1 MFFVV
6 SLSDSSSKYCFKS
19 QVYPGCNVIR
29 LKYFRNFV
37 LSRFH
42 KDYGVCGNFSKG
54 ELRNYINRIVRNFMK
69 INILVPVAYIKIML
83 LTFYD
88 QGIPMFEEDMCIA
101 DKELQ
106 EVFLPNDNVNVSK
119 VALTSIKELI

>member
-1 MFFVV
+1 
-6 SLSDSSSKYCFKS
+6 
-19 QVYPGCNVIR
+19 
-29 LKYFRNFV
+29 
-37 LSRFH
+37 
-42 KDYGVCGNFSKG
+42 
-54 ELRNYINRIVRNFMK
+54 MK

>member
-1 MFFVV
+1 
-6 SLSDSSSKYCFKS
+6 
-19 QVYPGCNVIR
+19 
-29 LKYFRNFV
+29 
-37 LSRFH
+37 
-42 KDYGVCGNFSKG
+42 
-54 ELRNYINRIVRNFMK
+54 
-69 INILVPVAYIKIML
+69 ML

>member
-1 MFFVV
+1 MN
-6 SLSDSSSKYCFKS
+6 LSDSSSKYCYKS
-19 QVYPGCNVIR
+19 QAYLGCNVIR

-42 KDYGVCGNFSKG
+42 KDYGVCGNFSKR
-54 ELRNYINRIVRNFMK
+54 ELRNYINRIVRNFRK
-69 INILVPVAYIKIML
+69 VNILVPVAYIKMIL

-88 QGIPMFEEDMCIA
+88 QGIPMFEESMCIA